1 MTPYIVSDRS
11 IDLVRRDKRLEN
23 LKANP
28 KTVSFEELVTTLK
41 AFGFE
46 VKNYSGGSHFSVSH
60 PLYHV
65 IDPMEPNSIP
75 RRKPHV
81 LPVYAR
87 RAIRWIERVR
97 ELEEGTQNGL

>member
-1 MTPYIVSDRS
+1 LEYR
-11 IDLVRRDKRLEN
+11 LAHRDKRFES

-28 KTVSFEELVTTLK
+28 RAVSFEELAATLK

-60 PLYHV
+60 PLHPV
-65 IDPMEPNSIP
+65 IDSMEPNSIP
-75 RRKPHV
+75 RRKPPV

-97 ELEEGTQNGL
+97 ELEEGVQNGL

>member
-1 MTPYIVSDRS
+1 MTLYTVSDWS
-11 IDLVRRDKRLEN
+11 IDLAHRDKRFEC

-28 KTVSFEELVTTLK
+28 KAVSFEELVVTLK

-65 IDPMEPNSIP
+65 IDPREPNSIP

-87 RAIRWIERVR
+87 RAVRWIERVK
-97 ELEEGTQNGL
+97 ELEEGAQNGL

>member
-1 MTPYIVSDRS
+1 MVHK
-11 IDLVRRDKRLEN
+11 DKRLEH

-28 KTVSFEELVTTLK
+28 KAVSFEELVATLK

-60 PLYHV
+60 PRYPVFVLR
-65 IDPMEPNSIP
+65 EPNSIP
-75 RRKPHV
+75 RHRPHV

-87 RAIRWIERVR
+87 RAIKWIERVR
-97 ELEEGTQNGL
+97 ELEEGKQNDV